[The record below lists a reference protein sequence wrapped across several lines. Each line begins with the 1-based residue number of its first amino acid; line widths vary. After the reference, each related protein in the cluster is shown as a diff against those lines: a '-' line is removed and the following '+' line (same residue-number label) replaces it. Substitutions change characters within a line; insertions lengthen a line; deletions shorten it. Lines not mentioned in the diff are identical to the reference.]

1 MMQMECCGVVHFTD
15 YETVFTNF
23 SVPVS
28 CCNTTNPLASQC
40 PDIVRNTDQMINQ
53 TGLIYSEVSASSHLT
68 NCMLLH
74 YICYYRVVCHMCSHS
89 TTTCSLLLLQ
99 SPLLLL
105 ACRYL
110 LQQLHM

>member
-1 MMQMECCGVVHFTD
+1 MIRLFKRLGMIYRKMYTQPVVITMMIIVLYTMQMECCGVVHFTD

-53 TGLIYSEVSASSHLT
+53 TGLIYSKVSASSRLT
-68 NCMLLH
+68 NCMHATPL
-74 YICYYRVVCHMCSHS
+74 Y
-89 TTTCSLLLLQ
+89 LLL
-99 SPLLLL
+99 
-105 ACRYL
+105 
-110 LQQLHM
+110 